1 MKMRFHIIVLVLIT
15 FSISAFA
22 QLKNEEKNPILV
34 IPGIM
39 GSRLKNSET
48 GKEVWVKFRK
58 DKNDDLSLPMSP
70 NLKSNR
76 DKLVAFD
83 LVNEVKILKFLPGI
97 AIYSDLLDSLE
108 KKGGYVRGNWDTP
121 IAEKDANQYYVY
133 PYDWRQDNVE
143 NAQLLVKKI
152 EKLRLKLGKPN
163 LKFDVIGHS
172 MGGLIARYAAMYGDE
187 DLQTKPNPKWN
198 GAKFFSTIFLLGTPN
213 EGSMNSLRALNS
225 GYSVSTFAGTFHPE
239 IFSREVAFS
248 SPSVFQLLPHGK
260 SIRFYDE
267 DLKPIIVD
275 IYDPANWKKYG
286 WNFSTDSKFT
296 ASYSKVKKLQI
307 DKYLEEALSR
317 TKKFHD
323 ALNAPTKAPASLPI
337 YGFGSNCKET
347 LDGAILFQDS
357 KTKEWTTLTKNDS
370 FKNSKGEKVDKKEI
384 GPTIF
389 ADGDGTVSSRSFLAE
404 MLNKPSE
411 KGTFLFNSLNSRFVC
426 EDHTVLPGNAE
437 ILSEIFA
444 KLGIET
450 KDSVK

>member
-1 MKMRFHIIVLVLIT
+1 MKNRFYLVILLIFVT
-15 FSISAFA
+15 SNLAFA
-22 QLKNEEKNPILV
+22 QPKIEEKNPILV

-48 GKEVWVKFRK
+48 GKEVWVKFKK

-97 AIYSDLLDSLE
+97 SIYSDLLDTLE
-108 KKGGYVRGNWDTP
+108 KKGGLVRGNWETP
-121 IAEKDANQYYVY
+121 IADKDANQYYVY
-133 PYDWRQDNVE
+133 AYDWRQDNVE
-143 NAQLLVKKI
+143 NAQLLIRKI

-172 MGGLIARYAAMYGDE
+172 MGGLIARYAAMYGDD

-198 GAKFFSTIFLLGTPN
+198 GAKFFGKIFLLGTPN
-213 EGSMNSLRALNS
+213 EGSMHSLRALNS

-239 IFSREVAFS
+239 IFSRDVAFS
-248 SPSVFQLLPHGK
+248 SPSLFQLLPHGK
-260 SIRFYDE
+260 SARFYDE

-275 IYDPANWKKYG
+275 IYDPVNWKKYG
-286 WNFSTDSKFT
+286 WNLSTDSKIA
-296 ASYSKVKKLQI
+296 ASYSRAKKLQI
-307 DKYLEEALSR
+307 DRYLEETLSR

-323 ALNAPTKAPASLPI
+323 ALDATTKPPASLQI

-347 LDGAILFQDS
+347 LDGAILFQDP
-357 KTKEWTTLTKNDS
+357 KTKSWTTLTKNDS

-404 MLNKPSE
+404 ILNKPDD
-411 KGTFLFNSLNSRFVC
+411 KGTFLFNSLNSRFIC
-426 EDHTVLPGNAE
+426 EDHTVLPGNPE

-444 KLGIET
+444 KLGIEV
-450 KDSVK
+450 KDSAK